1 MSHTENTLFRL
12 SDHEGSEVD
21 SDLEEL
27 RDDIAK
33 LDESVRNF
41 LASHHGLE
49 ATSGSARGGSR
60 ARGTR
65 GPRKAAKPRGDITAR
80 LSKVNQAFLNGDYDQ
95 ALDLATEV
103 IRINAETHQA
113 WTTLA
118 SIFRE
123 RGEPS
128 RALSAMVY
136 AAHLRPKDISGW
148 LECASF
154 ALDFDES
161 RDQAVDSLDTARLCY
176 SAALRIDPAHIDARL
191 GKAAVCH
198 RQGHYAAAITEY
210 KSILKRQ
217 PHDLEVVRKLA
228 EACLDSRNTSA
239 AVPSAV
245 EAYKQFFAL
254 VTRRWPPLQEDSLW
268 HDIGI
273 FVDLLASINQY
284 EEAIYELKSRSRWL
298 VGRSSDLFWDEWK
311 DDDREWDLD
320 ELRRMPVNSYSSL
333 YAKSSLHGNALPQDL
348 RIRLATYR
356 LKLGHVSEALK
367 HLHLMG
373 WDDTRRNE
381 FVEEFPFLAYDLAFE
396 LHRHGQQPLAI
407 QFLQLLRN
415 FLGDSDPSLLL
426 HLGRSYLA
434 SGEQSSA
441 EECLLAA
448 IEADQDS
455 IDARIELANIYEK
468 AREDE
473 EALILAA
480 EAMALQEARAHVT
493 HSFISGS
500 DDATRPGVG
509 LSRRR
514 QCRVLSNNAVSAARA
529 SYESVVPRRY
539 RPKRLTDTNKRL
551 QDEQARVAKL
561 SKHYETVRDLKQQI
575 VAGRE
580 DLIPAWM
587 ATSKELVDDFR
598 SLRRFYSWDKYLH
611 FLGSG
616 RYASTCAGEGSPSEL
631 TEMYERLSRCVAP
644 QSDQPG
650 RGLGYA
656 GLSAHRGISFD
667 DWLDLFLDY
676 AIGLALMHRQEEAYQ
691 ICKAAKDSTVFQ
703 SPEYCFN
710 IDVAWSGKFREH
722 TNALCRGLIISV
734 CAIYTNDEE
743 RCVTIARQL
752 MRDGATTD
760 SYRMFALL
768 SRLTQSPIAW
778 YTSGPAQK
786 FVLRQIK
793 AIDASH
799 SHRRRHLPESNIDT
813 CLLMLY
819 VFIYASIDSSNP
831 MINISLGLAYVHYG
845 MKRQSAN
852 PWRTDLHSGTIVQSR
867 TVISPAWDQRYQFE
881 ILREG
886 IRDRPGGGD

>member
-1 MSHTENTLFRL
+1 LSENEL
-12 SDHEGSEVD
+12 SEVD

-41 LASHHGLE
+41 LASHHGTDR
-49 ATSGSARGGSR
+49 AQSSGQGGPR
-60 ARGTR
+60 ARGSRGLR

-80 LSKVNQAFLNGDYDQ
+80 LSKVNQAFLSGDYDQ

-123 RGEPS
+123 RGESS

-136 AAHLRPKDISGW
+136 AAHLRSKDISGW
-148 LECASF
+148 LKCASY
-154 ALDFDES
+154 ALDIDEVE
-161 RDQAVDSLDTARLCY
+161 DHADDNLYTARLCF
-176 SAALRIDPAHIDARL
+176 SAALRVDPTHLDARL

-198 RQGHYAAAITEY
+198 RQGHYAAAISEY

-228 EACLDSRNTSA
+228 EACLDCKNTSA
-239 AVPSAV
+239 AIPSAV

-254 VTRRWPPLQEDSLW
+254 ESRCRPLLQEDSLW

-273 FVDLLASINQY
+273 FVDLLASVNQY
-284 EEAIYELKSRSRWL
+284 EEAIFELKSRSRWI
-298 VGRSSDLFWDEWK
+298 VGRSSDLLWDEWK

-320 ELRRMPVNSYSSL
+320 ELRRLSVKGYISRSANP
-333 YAKSSLHGNALPQDL
+333 ALHGIALPQDL
-348 RIRLATYR
+348 RIRLATFR
-356 LKLGHVSEALK
+356 FKLEHESEALK
-367 HLHLMG
+367 HLHLLR
-373 WDDTRRNE
+373 WNDAQRQD
-381 FVEEFPFLAYDLAFE
+381 FVNEFPFLAYDLASE

-415 FLGDSDPSLLL
+415 FLGDSDPALLL
-426 HLGRSYLA
+426 LLGRSYLA
-434 SGEQSSA
+434 VGEHSSA
-441 EECLLAA
+441 EECFLAA

-455 IDARIELANIYEK
+455 IDARIELANIYER

-480 EAMALQEARAHVT
+480 EAMALREASAHRIKISCAEHGETARSSRARA
-493 HSFISGS
+493 
-500 DDATRPGVG
+500 
-509 LSRRR
+509 RRR
-514 QCRVLSNNAVSAARA
+514 QCRVHTTDHTAAVAKVSRD
-529 SYESVVPRRY
+529 SIVPRRY
-539 RPKRLTDTNKRL
+539 RPKRLTDPNKRL

-561 SKHYETVRDLKQQI
+561 TRDYEAVRDLKQQI
-575 VAGRE
+575 VAGRK

-587 ATSKELVDDFR
+587 TTCRELVDDFR
-598 SLRRFYSWDKYLH
+598 SLKRFYTWDKYLH
-611 FLGSG
+611 FIGSG
-616 RYASTCAGEGSPSEL
+616 RRSSNSTDERSHSEL
-631 TEMYERLSRCVAP
+631 TDMYERLSRCVAP
-644 QSDQPG
+644 QSDQPSQG
-650 RGLGYA
+650 QGFTGLN
-656 GLSAHRGISFD
+656 AHRGISFD

-676 AIGLALMHRQEEAYQ
+676 AIGLAILHRRQEAYQ

-703 SPEYCFN
+703 SPENCFN
-710 IDVAWSGKFREH
+710 IDVAWSGKLMLMD
-722 TNALCRGLIISV
+722 TNILFMQGLRNLV
-734 CAIYTNDEE
+734 CAIYTSDEE
-743 RCVTIARQL
+743 RCVTIARHL

-768 SRLTQSPIAW
+768 SRLVQSPVAW

-799 SHRRRHLPESNIDT
+799 THQRKHTGKQELVARPAVGSRGCNVDI

-819 VFIYASIDSSNP
+819 GHILFTSTSYAYSLMSTQRRGYITSDGCFIYLESA
-831 MINISLGLAYVHYG
+831 IS
-845 MKRQSAN
+845 
-852 PWRTDLHSGTIVQSR
+852 VQD
-867 TVISPAWDQRYQFE
+867 TT
-881 ILREG
+881 LRH
-886 IRDRPGGGD
+886 

>member
-1 MSHTENTLFRL
+1 MSHIGNTFSRL

-33 LDESVRNF
+33 LDESVRSF

-49 ATSGSARGGSR
+49 ATRDSLRGGLR

-123 RGEPS
+123 RGEPG

-154 ALDFDES
+154 ALDLNES
-161 RDQAVDSLDTARLCY
+161 QGEVGNNLDTARLCY
-176 SAALRIDPAHIDARL
+176 SAALRVDPTHIDARL

-210 KSILKRQ
+210 KSILKRR
-217 PHDLEVVRKLA
+217 PYDLEVVRKLA
-228 EACLDSRNTSA
+228 EACLDSRNTST

-245 EAYKQFFAL
+245 EAYKQYFAL
-254 VTRRWPPLQEDSLW
+254 VTRRWPPLQEESLW
-268 HDIGI
+268 HDVGI
-273 FVDLLASINQY
+273 FVDLLASINQF
-284 EEAIYELKSRSRWL
+284 EEAIHELKYRCRWL
-298 VGRSSDLFWDEWK
+298 VGRSTDNFWEEWK
-311 DDDREWDLD
+311 EDDREWDLD
-320 ELRRMPVNSYSSL
+320 EMRRSSADGYCPLPATSSL
-333 YAKSSLHGNALPQDL
+333 PGKALPQDL

-356 LKLGHVSEALK
+356 LKLGHESEALR
-367 HLHLMG
+367 HLLLMG
-373 WDDTRRNE
+373 WDNAQRKD

-396 LHRHGQQPLAI
+396 LHRHGQQLLAI
-407 QFLQLLRN
+407 EFLQLLRN
-415 FLGDSDPSLLL
+415 FLGDSDPALLL
-426 HLGRSYLA
+426 RLGQSYLA

-441 EECLLAA
+441 EECFLAA
-448 IEADQDS
+448 IEADQNS

-480 EAMALQEARAHVT
+480 EAMALQEARAQAH
-493 HSFISGS
+493 ISNDLASKSDEEARSGRGS
-500 DDATRPGVG
+500 ARWHQ
-509 LSRRR
+509 RRV
-514 QCRVLSNNAVSAARA
+514 QPDEAVSTAIV
-529 SYESVVPRRY
+529 SHESVVPRRY
-539 RPKRLTDTNKRL
+539 RPKRLTDPNKRL

-561 SKHYETVRDLKQQI
+561 TRHYKAVRDLKQQI

-587 ATSKELVDDFR
+587 TTSKELVDDFR
-598 SLRRFYSWDKYLH
+598 SLRRFYTWDKYLH
-611 FLGSG
+611 FLGSPHQPSKFTG
-616 RYASTCAGEGSPSEL
+616 DGSHSEL
-631 TEMYERLSRCVAP
+631 SEILGIAP
-644 QSDQPG
+644 QSEQHG
-650 RGLGYA
+650 GGMAYA

-676 AIGLALMHRQEEAYQ
+676 AIGLAMMHRREEAYQ

-703 SPEYCFN
+703 SPEYCFD
-710 IDVAWSGKFREH
+710 IDVAW
-722 TNALCRGLIISV
+722 SV

-743 RCVTIARQL
+743 RCVTIARRL

-768 SRLTQSPIAW
+768 SRLIQSPVAW

-793 AIDASH
+793 ALDASQ
-799 SHRRRHLPESNIDT
+799 SHQRRHLSKSNVDT

-819 VFIYASIDSSNP
+819 GHILFTSTSYAY
-831 MINISLGLAYVHYG
+831 SLS
-845 MKRQSAN
+845 KF
-852 PWRTDLHSGTIVQSR
+852 
-867 TVISPAWDQRYQFE
+867 SPT
-881 ILREG
+881 
-886 IRDRPGGGD
+886 